1 MLTLVFIRGI
11 LDYNL
16 KNGNKTMNEKLN
28 SILNDRKTI
37 VDDFEITLN
46 PWDRMLRVKDP
57 EIYLRGFSEYM
68 AEADRKV
75 RSYEKAYR

>member
-1 MLTLVFIRGI
+1 
-11 LDYNL
+11 
-16 KNGNKTMNEKLN
+16 MNEKLN